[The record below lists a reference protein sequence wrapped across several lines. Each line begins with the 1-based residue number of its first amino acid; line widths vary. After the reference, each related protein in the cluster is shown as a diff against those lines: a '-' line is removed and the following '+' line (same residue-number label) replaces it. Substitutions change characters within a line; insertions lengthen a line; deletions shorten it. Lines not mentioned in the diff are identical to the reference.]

1 MKRYLIIGSAPSAT
15 LITPYLNKLNSYY
28 DAVFAI
34 NNAWSLVKDIDF
46 YWSVSTDFGT
56 LGTIQPDTQ
65 LKRMVDY
72 FGKSLID
79 GEELHKTYDP
89 DNLIPYGTMYLN
101 TLYYII
107 NNTSPDTTIEIHVI
121 GSDFDYSNDKTHFY
135 GVGKTTKETDNSI
148 KANAPELAG
157 KAADP
162 LRYGTHNL
170 VTLLNKPVTHNIKIY
185 SLSDNPNQLLP
196 YERLNI
202 HSLYN

>member
-1 MKRYLIIGSAPSAT
+1 MKYLIIGSSPSVE
-15 LITPYLNKLNSYY
+15 LIKPYINELNKYY
-28 DAVFAI
+28 DAIFAI
-34 NNAWSLVKDIDF
+34 NNAWYIVKDIEF
-46 YWSVSTDFGT
+46 YWSVSTDFDK
-56 LGTIQPDTQ
+56 LGTIQPDKK
-65 LKRMVDY
+65 LALISDY
-72 FGKSLID
+72 FPCQD
-79 GEELHKTYDP
+79 NEDLHHSYDP
-89 DNLIPYGTMYLN
+89 DDLIPYGTMYLN

-170 VTLLNKPVTHNIKIY
+170 VTLLNKPVPPNIKIY

-202 HSLYN
+202 NSLYN